1 MTTTPSQ
8 TVGPYFAIGL
18 AKMVTCDIAASGI
31 SGERITIQG
40 LVIDGDG
47 LPIPDAVLETWQA
60 NSHGKYNHPEDWQEK
75 PLEPKFRGWGRIPT
89 DASGAFRFTTIKPG
103 AVRGPGGTMQAPHII
118 VAIGMRGL
126 LKHLVTRIYFSGE
139 PANDT
144 DAILKLVDGQRRSTL
159 IASQVSGQP
168 GVFEWNVV
176 CQGENETVF
185 FDY

>member
-18 AKMVTCDIAASGI
+18 AKMVTCDIAPTGVH
-31 SGERITIQG
+31 GERVTIQG
-40 LVIDGDG
+40 RVTDGDG

-60 NSHGKYNHPEDWQEK
+60 DSHGKYNHPEDSQEK
-75 PLEPKFRGWGRIPT
+75 TLEPGFRGWGRIPT
-89 DASGAFRFTTIKPG
+89 DAAGAFRFTTIKPG
-103 AVRGPGGTMQAPHII
+103 AVPGPGGTVQAPHIV

-139 PANDT
+139 SANGADPV
-144 DAILKLVDGQRRSTL
+144 LQLVDAQRRSTL
-159 IASQVSGQP
+159 IAHELAGQR
-168 GVFEWNVV
+168 GVLEWNVV

-185 FDY
+185 FDH

>member
-18 AKMVTCDIAASGI
+18 AKLVTCDIAVPGAD
-31 SGERITIQG
+31 GERITIQG
-40 LVIDGDG
+40 RVIDADG

-75 PLEPKFRGWGRIPT
+75 TLEPGFRGWGRIPT
-89 DASGAFRFTTIKPG
+89 DAAGAFRFTTIKPG
-103 AVRGPGGTMQAPHII
+103 AVPGPGGTVQAPHIVI
-118 VAIGMRGL
+118 AIGMRGL

-139 PANDT
+139 PANQT
-144 DAILKLVDGQRRSTL
+144 DPVLQLVDAQRRSTL
-159 IASQVSGQP
+159 IARELP
-168 GVFEWNVV
+168 DERGVLEWNVV